1 MSLRSRIRTS
11 SLSPA
16 SAGASPAESTATLAR
31 RLAANGEGQAGEVPR
46 LVIEGG
52 PCDGGVLGLEK
63 QGHAY
68 RIGRSSGCHMVIA
81 DDDMSRE
88 HAEIERRW
96 DGVFV
101 RDLGSKNGVLLRG
114 QRLTGERRL
123 ADGDVVEMGQTR
135 FLLDDPTDRH
145 LRRVQDGT
153 AIPSP
158 KEPADTRTATRVS
171 LPGEAPERHS
181 SRVVGRVRPLTLLV
195 IAAVILVATIGLALS
210 FLLAR

>member
-1 MSLRSRIRTS
+1 MRTS
-11 SLSPA
+11 SLSPPV
-16 SAGASPAESTATLAR
+16 AGASPAESTATLAR
-31 RLAANGEGQAGEVPR
+31 RLAAEGDGPVGEIPR

-52 PCDGGVLGLEK
+52 PCHGRALGLEK

-114 QRLTGERRL
+114 ERLTSERRL
-123 ADGDVVEMGQTR
+123 ADGDLVEMGQTR
-135 FLLDDPTDRH
+135 FLLDDPNDRH
-145 LRRVQDGT
+145 LRQVQDGT
-153 AIPSP
+153 APITP
-158 KEPADTRTATRVS
+158 KEAADTRTATRVGQ
-171 LPGEAPERHS
+171 PGEAPERHS
-181 SRVVGRVRPLTLLV
+181 SRVWGRVRPLPLLV
-195 IAAVILVATIGLALS
+195 IAAVILVATIGVTLS
-210 FLLAR
+210 FLLAM

>member
-1 MSLRSRIRTS
+1 MRSRIRTS
-11 SLSPA
+11 SLSSP
-16 SAGASPAESTATLAR
+16 SAGTSPAESTATLAR
-31 RLAANGEGQAGEVPR
+31 RLAADRDGQAGQVPR

-52 PCDGGVLGLEK
+52 PCHGLALGLEK

-114 QRLTGERRL
+114 ERLTGERRL

-135 FLLDDPTDRH
+135 FHLDDPSDRH
-145 LRRVQDGT
+145 LRQVQDGT
-153 AIPSP
+153 SPTPP

-181 SRVVGRVRPLTLLV
+181 PHVVGRVRPMTLLV

>member
-1 MSLRSRIRTS
+1 
-11 SLSPA
+11 
-16 SAGASPAESTATLAR
+16 
-31 RLAANGEGQAGEVPR
+31 LAADGDGQAGELPR

-52 PCDGGVLGLEK
+52 PCHGLALGLEK

-68 RIGRSSGCHMVIA
+68 KIGRSSGCHMVIA

-101 RDLGSKNGVLLRG
+101 RDLGSKNGVLLG
-114 QRLTGERRL
+114 GERLAGERRL

-135 FLLDDPTDRH
+135 FVLDDPNDRH
-145 LRRVQDGT
+145 LRQVQDGT
-153 AIPSP
+153 APIPSGP
-158 KEPADTRTATRVS
+158 AKEPADTRTATRVC
-171 LPGEAPERHS
+171 LPGDAPERHS
-181 SRVVGRVRPLTLLV
+181 PRVVGRVRPFTLLV